1 MTIDLF
7 TPEELAATQ
16 RVLRRYL
23 RTDLCA
29 FVEKAFYTVFPG
41 QEFQPNWHVEA
52 ICHALERVARG
63 EVKRLL
69 ILMPPRNLKSLSA
82 SVAFPAWLLGLDP
95 TRRIICVSY
104 SAELAAKHARD
115 CRALMQ
121 SGFYQE
127 TFPTRLDPNK
137 LAEMEFMTTQRG
149 FRLATSTGGT
159 LTGRGG
165 NILIIDDPMKPA
177 DAQSELRRQELQQW
191 FCNTLLSRLD
201 DKANDAIV
209 LVMQRLHSDDLA
221 GYLLEQGGWEVL
233 SLPAIAE
240 EEQEVALGG
249 GRVYRRSIGGV
260 LHPAREPIH
269 VLEQLKADMGS
280 AEFSAQYQQA
290 PVPPGGN
297 MIRWEWFGSYDQRPP
312 LADGA
317 IIVQSWDTAS
327 STSELASYTVGL
339 TAQIDKSGT
348 IWVIDVVRGHWQFPD
363 VQRMMI
369 EAARRHRPKCIL
381 IEDQASGI
389 DLQQTLKR
397 QGLSVIPIKPKGDKI
412 MRMHAHTASLE
423 AGKVLLPN
431 SAPWRDEFRTEMLA
445 FPYGKHDDQVDAL
458 SQLMTWHYERR
469 PKHVIG
475 IKTIF

>member
-1 MTIDLF
+1 MTV
-7 TPEELAATQ
+7 TPERLVSPELA
-16 RVLRRYL
+16 LRQLL
-23 RTDLCA
+23 RKHFYI
-29 FVEKAFYTVFPG
+29 FVQKAFDTVFPG
-41 QEFQPNWHVEA
+41 YDFEPNWHVRA
-52 ICHALERVARG
+52 VCHALERVARG
-63 EVKRLL
+63 ETTRLL
-69 ILMPPRNLKSLSA
+69 ILLPPRQLKSLVA

-104 SAELAAKHARD
+104 STELAAKHARD
-115 CRALMQ
+115 SRAVMQ
-121 SGFYQE
+121 GSWYRGAFS
-127 TFPTRLDPNK
+127 TRLDPSK
-137 LAEMEFMTTQRG
+137 MAEMEFMTTKRG
-149 FRLATSTGGT
+149 YRLATSTGGT

-165 NILIIDDPMKPA
+165 SIIIIDDPMKPA
-177 DAQSELRRQELQQW
+177 DAQSVLRRQDVQQW
-191 FCNTLLSRLD
+191 FCNTVVSRLD
-201 DKANDAIV
+201 DKANGAIV
-209 LVMQRLHSDDLA
+209 VVMQRLHVDDLA

-317 IIVQSWDTAS
+317 MIVQSWDTAS

-475 IKTIF
+475 IKTMW